1 MTVTEFLQNHVPF
14 LAGLTEAQ
22 AKAMAVKAEQKRY
35 KKGQTVL
42 FKGVSVE
49 GLHVMAMGKVS
60 VHIKPEKSKDWLKV
74 AELGPGEVFGE
85 MSIVEF
91 AMAGATVKA
100 ETEDTL
106 IFVIPQDLF
115 TDLMEQDAA
124 FKERVTAL
132 IEARRPKAPAP
143 KGPAAEGN
151 GTVPPAA
158 TTPPAAPDTKPAP

>member
-1 MTVTEFLQNHVPF
+1 MTVTEFLQKHVPF

-60 VHIKPEKSKDWLKV
+60 VHVKPEKSKDWLKV
-74 AELGPGEVFGE
+74 AELGPGDVFGE

-115 TDLMEQDAA
+115 TDLMDADAA
-124 FKERVTAL
+124 FKARVTAL

-143 KGPAAEGN
+143 KTDGPAA
-151 GTVPPAA
+151 PPAA
-158 TTPPAAPDTKPAP
+158 APPPAAPDSKPS

>member
-1 MTVTEFLQNHVPF
+1 MTVTEFLQQHVPF

-22 AKAMAVKAEQKRY
+22 AKSMAVKAEQKRF

-60 VHIKPEKSKDWLKV
+60 VHVKPEKSKDWLKV
-74 AELGPGEVFGE
+74 AELGPGDVFGE

-100 ETEDTL
+100 ESDDTL

-115 TDLMEQDAA
+115 TELMDADAA
-124 FKERVTAL
+124 FKARVTQL

-143 KGPAAEGN
+143 KPAAAAP
-151 GTVPPAA
+151 PPA
-158 TTPPAAPDTKPAP
+158 PAAPPVPAETPKAPPAP

>member
-1 MTVTEFLQNHVPF
+1 MTVTEFLQKHVPF

-60 VHIKPEKSKDWLKV
+60 VHIKPEKSKEWLKV
-74 AELGPGEVFGE
+74 AELGPGDVFGE

-100 ETEDTL
+100 ETDDTL
-106 IFVIPQDLF
+106 VFVIPQDLF
-115 TDLMEQDAA
+115 TDLMDADPA
-124 FKERVTAL
+124 FKSRVTAL

-143 KGPAAEGN
+143 KEGAPAAQ
-151 GTVPPAA
+151 PA
-158 TTPPAAPDTKPAP
+158 AAPDSKPS

>member
-1 MTVTEFLQNHVPF
+1 MTVTEFLQKHVPF

-22 AKAMAVKAEQKRY
+22 AKSMAVKAEQKRF

-60 VHIKPEKSKDWLKV
+60 VHVKPEKSKDWVKV
-74 AELGPGEVFGE
+74 AELGVGDVFGE

-91 AMAGATVKA
+91 AMAGATIKC
-100 ETEDTL
+100 ESDDTL

-115 TDLMEQDAA
+115 TEMMD
-124 FKERVTAL
+124 
-132 IEARRPKAPAP
+132 
-143 KGPAAEGN
+143 
-151 GTVPPAA
+151 
-158 TTPPAAPDTKPAP
+158 

>member
-1 MTVTEFLQNHVPF
+1 MTVTEFLQKNVPF
-14 LAGLTEAQ
+14 LAGVTDAQ
-22 AKAMAVKAEQKRY
+22 AKAMATGAEQKRY

-60 VHIKPEKSKDWLKV
+60 VHVKAEKSKDWLKV
-74 AELGPGEVFGE
+74 AELGPGDVFGE

-91 AMAGATVKA
+91 AMAGATIKC
-100 ETEDTL
+100 ESDDTL

-115 TDLMEQDAA
+115 TEMMDADAA
-124 FKERVTAL
+124 FKARVTAL

-143 KGPAAEGN
+143 KGDAPAA
-151 GTVPPAA
+151 
-158 TTPPAAPDTKPAP
+158 PPAAPAPAPDSKAP

>member
-1 MTVTEFLQNHVPF
+1 MTVTEFLQKHVPF

-60 VHIKPEKSKDWLKV
+60 VHIKSDKSKDWIKV

-91 AMAGATVKA
+91 AMAGATIKCEVD
-100 ETEDTL
+100 DTL

-115 TDLMEQDAA
+115 TDLMEKDAA
-124 FKERVTAL
+124 FKERVL
-132 IEARRPKAPAP
+132 KVIEERRPKPA
-143 KGPAAEGN
+143 PAAEQ
-151 GTVPPAA
+151 
-158 TTPPAAPDTKPAP
+158 KPQ